1 MHGGSTRGGSF
12 VCTWTRTDIYSGFS
26 IHVAMR
32 NYCFEAV
39 RRAILFCMI
48 MTPFK
53 VLAVNTDNGSEFMNC
68 SVIPRNGLAWA
79 GDVVVV
85 FLCSLLAAA
94 RVRCCGAGCR

>member
-1 MHGGSTRGGSF
+1 MHGGSTRVGSF

-48 MTPFK
+48 MAPFK

-68 SVIPRNGLAWA
+68 SVIPRNWLACA